1 MGQCTHDSALTLLA
15 IPPQFFALFLL
26 LSPASEGWTCPGR
39 NPGDSALLIYTNSL
53 DELTQSQDCVPAVW
67 FFLLN
72 SSLPLNIS
80 IWRRCLLDMS
90 PRQLKFMSKAKLL
103 VPSSMMHPLPSV
115 PPSLWSSL
123 FFQAPRLFSISPH
136 IQ

>member
-1 MGQCTHDSALTLLA
+1 MGQRARDSALTLLA
-15 IPPQFFALFLL
+15 IPPQSFALFLL
-26 LSPASEGWTCPGR
+26 LSPASEGWTRPGR
-39 NPGDSALLIYTNSL
+39 NPGAAALLMYTNSL

-80 IWRRCLLDMS
+80 IWRS
-90 PRQLKFMSKAKLL
+90 PRQLKLMSKAKLL